1 MTGRTS
7 AILLTHYGHRGLR
20 QLLCR
25 VGGCSRI
32 PRHPG
37 DTHELE
43 GPEGAVPVDAFEA
56 TDGDKITGVTQGGA
70 HALVCKVVAILRG
83 TAVAKL
89 QRPYDMRGNGL
100 WPC

>member
-7 AILLTHYGHRGLR
+7 AILLAHYGHRGLL
-20 QLLCR
+20 QPLCR
-25 VGGCSRI
+25 VGGSVSCHS
-32 PRHPG
+32 HTG
-37 DTHELE
+37 ELE
-43 GPEGAVPVDAFEA
+43 GPEGAVPADAFEA

-70 HALVCKVVAILRG
+70 HALVCKVVAMLRG

-89 QRPYDMRGNGL
+89 QRTDDMRGDGL